1 MTRDEVLSKVT
12 KLFELSKS
20 PNENEAALAAS
31 KARELLS
38 RYNLCMADLPSDD
51 MKRSLDV
58 TETSVETGKL
68 LRNWVKGLLI
78 HVAEGFDCSHIIR
91 RRTGCNP
98 VLSFIGT
105 ETDARVAA
113 CTFEFLCRE
122 LNRMAD
128 SALPRLSRDARGWN
142 TGSLRFSYLEGGV
155 KRIGERFREQ
165 TRKVKEVERR
175 TCTDLVL
182 AKERLIRKYMNS
194 TFSNIRKEYGRARTV
209 SSLAFEKGYMDADRV
224 ELHPRDKVS
233 QRTD

>member
-1 MTRDEVLSKVT
+1 MTKEEVLSKVR

-31 KARELLS
+31 KARELLF
-38 RYNLCMADLPSDD
+38 RYNLRMADLPEDD
-51 MKRSLDV
+51 MKSALDV
-58 TETSVETGKL
+58 TEAGVEAGKL

-105 ETDARVAA
+105 DADTRVAA
-113 CTFEFLCRE
+113 CTFQFLCRE

-128 SALPRLSRDARGWN
+128 SALPRLRREARGWS
-142 TGSLRFSYLEGGV
+142 TGALRFAYLEGGV

-165 TRKVKEVERR
+165 TREVKEAEQR
-175 TCTDLVL
+175 TCKDLVL
-182 AKERLIRKYMNS
+182 AKERMIRNYMNS
-194 TFSNIRKEYGRARTV
+194 TFTSIRKEYGRTRTV
-209 SSLAFEKGYMDADRV
+209 SSLAFEKGYKDAERV
-224 ELHPRDKVS
+224 DLRPGEKLTRRPD
-233 QRTD
+233 